1 MNKVEKF
8 CQETLLLRVRKNL
21 RPEARAF
28 TEYIIT
34 LWAGSCESVL
44 ENRPLIGWH
53 IASSPIRCLVSK
65 THNVSKTLVYMI
77 WPYICRLF
85 KICFAQHKNKSRPDT
100 QDCPRLSAWLSRI
113 RKTTQVIGLLKSDT
127 KKINKY
133 GPNRSLHR
141 IQISIKT

>member
-8 CQETLLLRVRKNL
+8 CQETLLLRVQKNL

-44 ENRPLIGWH
+44 ENRPLW
-53 IASSPIRCLVSK
+53 LVDIYSK
-65 THNVSKTLVYMI
+65 FTNQMPGFQNTKNILPKHLYMI

-127 KKINKY
+127 KKINK
-133 GPNRSLHR
+133 
-141 IQISIKT
+141 